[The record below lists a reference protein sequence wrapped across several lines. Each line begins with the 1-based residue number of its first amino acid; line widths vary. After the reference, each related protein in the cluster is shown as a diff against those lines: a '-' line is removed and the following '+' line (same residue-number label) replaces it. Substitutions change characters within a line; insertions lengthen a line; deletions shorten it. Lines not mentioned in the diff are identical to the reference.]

1 MTSKTKAGI
10 VVHTQISDE
19 RKWFLAMER
28 IQKEFEGQPYFTIL
42 PNFNKEAF
50 SSEVFDKL
58 KETEDMNFC
67 IEGSKSIVSD
77 WKLAN
82 GKVFHKI
89 EP

>member
-1 MTSKTKAGI
+1 
-10 VVHTQISDE
+10 
-19 RKWFLAMER
+19 MER

-42 PNFNKEAF
+42 PNFNSKAF
-50 SSEVFDKL
+50 SAEVFDEL
-58 KETEDMNFC
+58 KETEDTNFC

-82 GKVFHKI
+82 GMVFHKI